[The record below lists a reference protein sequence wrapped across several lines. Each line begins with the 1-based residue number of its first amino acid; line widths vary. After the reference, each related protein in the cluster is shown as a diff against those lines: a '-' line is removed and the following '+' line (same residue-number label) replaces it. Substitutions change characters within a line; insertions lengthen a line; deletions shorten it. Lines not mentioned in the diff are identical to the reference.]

1 MPRAKVTQATADRD
15 TPDAPSIALT
25 KAPTKSATIMAL
37 LAREQGATLAEL
49 IEATGWL
56 PHTTRAALTGLKKKG
71 HTIERRKREDITC
84 YHLPAADA

>member
-1 MPRAKVTQATADRD
+1 MPRAKVTQATADRN
-15 TPDAPSIALT
+15 TPNAPLIALT
-25 KAPTKSATIMAL
+25 KASTKSATIMAL

-84 YHLPAADA
+84 YHLLAADV